1 MKLEWIEKYLKEAEQ
16 LIYANEVERG
26 LNLLNEL
33 LYDEPGYGQLHN
45 YLGWAYMYYIG
56 DAARAELHLRMAIRF
71 DPAYHA
77 PYQHIGQLLLRLG
90 RPADALTYLE
100 KGLMLSG
107 SNASILWEC
116 IGRAHEMQME
126 YKKAIA
132 AYKQALVASL
142 VTHEMNALSE
152 GIKRCRKKRW
162 VLFFSL

>member
-16 LIYANEVERG
+16 LIYANEVDRG

-45 YLGWAYMYYIG
+45 YLGWAYMYYTG
-56 DAARAELHLRMAIRF
+56 DSARAELHLRMAIKF

-77 PYQHIGQLLLRLG
+77 PYQHMGQSLLRLG
-90 RPADALTYLE
+90 RSGEAVSYLE
-100 KGLMLSG
+100 TGLALSG
-107 SNASILWEC
+107 SNASILWEG
-116 IGRAHEMQME
+116 IGRAYEMQTE
-126 YKKAIA
+126 YRRAIA
-132 AYKQALVASL
+132 AYKRAIVASL
-142 VTHEMNALSE
+142 AAHEMSTLSE